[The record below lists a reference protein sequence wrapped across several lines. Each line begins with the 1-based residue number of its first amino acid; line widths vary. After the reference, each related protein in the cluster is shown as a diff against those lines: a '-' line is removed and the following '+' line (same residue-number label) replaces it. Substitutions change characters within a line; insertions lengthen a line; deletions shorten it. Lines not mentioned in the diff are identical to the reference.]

1 MGVRRD
7 RIRVLHSF
15 PHKLGADRLCYGAW
29 QQVNSLAAAGAEVLS
44 FPGVLHRP
52 VHANVRVNPTLA
64 WGKLRISY
72 KLLGKMRALALHDR
86 IVARRLEKLAGEID
100 IIHTWPAGALETL
113 KAAKKLG
120 IPTVLERTNAHTR
133 FAFDVV
139 RKEADRLGVTLPRN
153 DEYFY
158 RGDVL
163 TKEEQEY
170 QLADY
175 ILCPSDFVVKTFVD
189 EGFPPEK
196 LLRHI
201 YGVDEKSF
209 YPNSEPRDPNQQF
222 TMLFVGV
229 CAVRKGL
236 HFALEAWLKSP
247 ASRHGKFLIVGDF
260 LPAYAERLSS
270 MLSHPSV
277 EVLGHVKD
285 VPGLMRNSDIFVL
298 PSVEEGFARVIT
310 EAMASGCVPLASD
323 ACTELCQHMETGL
336 VHHVGDVTTL
346 SQQITMLYEDRILL
360 DRLRSTALGKLHEI
374 TWNAAGVRLLDVY
387 RKVVVTSRSKQAVS
401 TSPVHA

>member
-1 MGVRRD
+1 MGVAGD

-29 QQVNSLAAAGAEVLS
+29 QQVNSLATAGAEVLS

-52 VHANVRVNPTLA
+52 VHPSVRVDTTLS
-64 WGKLRISY
+64 WGKLRVSY
-72 KLLGKMRALALHDR
+72 KLLGKMRALALHDG

-120 IPTVLERTNAHTR
+120 IPTLVERTNAHTR

-139 RKEADRLGVTLPRN
+139 KKEADRLGVILPPE

-163 TKEEQEY
+163 AKEEQEY
-170 QLADY
+170 ELADY

-189 EGFPPEK
+189 AGFPPEK

-209 YPNSEPRDPNQQF
+209 YPSSEPRDPNRQF

-229 CAVRKGL
+229 CAVRKGV

-247 ASRHGKFLIVGDF
+247 ASQHGKFLIVGDF

-285 VPGLMRNSDIFVL
+285 VPGLMRQSDIFVL
-298 PSVEEGFARVIT
+298 PSIEEGFARVVT

-336 VHHVGDVTTL
+336 VHHVGDVTNL
-346 SQQITMLYEDRILL
+346 SEQITMLYEDQALL
-360 DRLRSTALGKLHEI
+360 DRLRSTGLSKLPEI
-374 TWNAAGVRLLDVY
+374 TWDAAGVRLLNVY
-387 RKVVVTSRSKQAVS
+387 RTVVAANRSKKALGPS
-401 TSPVHA
+401 LVHA